1 MPAAPAYQ
9 SQNPYDGK
17 VSKTFETITD
27 KVLDEKIAVAARCF
41 ETWRHTS
48 YAERAAIVDRA
59 AAILKKKANKFAE
72 TITLEMGKRIAEA
85 RGEVVF
91 SSSILAYYAK
101 NAERFL
107 APTMLHPTIGEAHME
122 SSPIGVIFGVEPWNF
137 PYYQLARVAGPQL
150 MAGNVLMVKHAGC
163 VPQCAIA
170 FEDLWTEAGAPA
182 GLYTNLLISHSQ
194 SDRVVD
200 DPRIKGVA
208 LTGSVAAGRTIA
220 ARAGLNL
227 KVSSMELG
235 GSDAFIVLEDADL
248 DHAVKWA
255 VWGRMYNT
263 GQTCCAAKR
272 FIVVEELAD
281 KFLQGFKAALSDFKP
296 GNPLDEKTLLG
307 PLSTES
313 ALLGLLKQLEVA
325 VANGAKVLMGGKR
338 IDRPGSFM
346 EPTILTDVQPKN
358 PAFRDEFFGPVAMFF
373 RVKDEEDAIALAND
387 SDFGLGGSVFTK
399 DIARGKRVAS
409 RIDTGM
415 MFINNISWSDAE
427 LPFGGI
433 KASGYG
439 RELGDMGIQQF
450 VNKKLV
456 RTTSIEAPAWV

>member
-27 KVLDEKIAVAARCF
+27 KVLDEKIAAAARCF

-72 TITLEMGKRIAEA
+72 TMTLEMGKRIAEA

-325 VANGAKVLMGGKR
+325 VANGAKVLMGGNR

-373 RVKDEEDAIALAND
+373 RVKDEEDAVALAND